1 MNCRPGC
8 AACCIVVSISSPI
21 PGMPQGKPAGVR
33 CIQLTSDNKCSLFG
47 KPGRPKVCI
56 SLQPSCEMC
65 GNSDEH
71 AYTFLEKLETATK
84 P

>member
-8 AACCIVVSISSPI
+8 AACCIVVSITSSI
-21 PGMPQGKPAGVR
+21 PGMPQGKPAGTR
-33 CIQLTSDNKCSLFG
+33 CIQLTHDNRCALFG
-47 KPGRPKVCI
+47 KAERPKVCV

-65 GNSDEH
+65 GDSDEH
-71 AYTFLEKLETATK
+71 AYAFLKTLEKATK